1 MQEISEEEDYQCL
14 PSNVETINENLEN
27 GLIVRTPTFNG
38 AENNK
43 EFQLAGV
50 TEGKV
55 KVDLIRQDLLSI
67 IQENITERLEKIL
80 EDESLDAMKVF
91 DVHECGPTDIES
103 CVERD
108 AKFAQISC
116 ERFKS
121 SLGVYEF
128 NLAEAK
134 HEWKRVRTA

>member
-67 IQENITERLEKIL
+67 IQENITERLEKI
-80 EDESLDAMKVF
+80 
-91 DVHECGPTDIES
+91 
-103 CVERD
+103 
-108 AKFAQISC
+108 
-116 ERFKS
+116 
-121 SLGVYEF
+121 
-128 NLAEAK
+128 
-134 HEWKRVRTA
+134 